1 MIPGMINEKTL
12 KMLMKNPELKKIMR
26 QFEDTGRQTK
36 IMGMMAEVYT
46 GYYYDEKEGTFKKRD
61 ASDREAFF
69 EMLQQI
75 LENQKRIEEK
85 LDKILERLGSE

>member
-12 KMLMKNPELKKIMR
+12 KMLMKNPEVKKIMK

-36 IMGMMAEVYT
+36 IMGMMAEAYT
-46 GYYYDEKEGTFKKRD
+46 GYYFDEKDGTFKKHET
-61 ASDREAFF
+61 SDREAFF
-69 EMLQQI
+69 QMLQQI

-85 LDKILERLGSE
+85 LDQVLEKLGSD